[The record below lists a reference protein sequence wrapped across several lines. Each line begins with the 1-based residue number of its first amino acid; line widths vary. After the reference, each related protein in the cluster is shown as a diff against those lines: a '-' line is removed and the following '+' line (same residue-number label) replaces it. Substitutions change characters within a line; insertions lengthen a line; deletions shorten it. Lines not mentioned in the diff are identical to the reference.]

1 MPRTTFKVVETLNIR
16 GHGVV
21 LVGDKSVP
29 DFLEIKSCD
38 VEIITPNG
46 DVLKGVAFKEW
57 LLGSSS
63 PQTAKI
69 EAFFVKGMKKSD
81 IPVGSIVRLN
91 QE

>member
-63 PQTAKI
+63 PQAAKI